1 MGIRVGIDIGGTFTD
16 LIAVVEESGDSI
28 IVKTPSTPFNPAI
41 GFMDALEKSE
51 IDPEKI
57 VDIVHGTT
65 VGTNAILER
74 KGSKVGLLCTEG
86 FRDVLEI
93 RRLWREH
100 LFGNWWERPESLV
113 ERRLRRG
120 VRERIDYKGNVVIP
134 LDEEQVKETVEF
146 FKAEGVNSY
155 AVSLLYSFIN
165 PKHEQRI
172 KEIIKEIHP
181 DAFITIS
188 SEVLPEIREYERT
201 STTVISAMLKPV
213 MSTYVDDVER
223 KIFDFG
229 AKNAVLR
236 IMNSNGGLMTPQ
248 AVSENAVGTFM
259 SGPAG
264 GLTAAQFMGKLIKS
278 ENIITFDMGG
288 TSTDVGIIYDKE
300 PLFTMEQDLEWN
312 IPVRSP
318 MLDIKSIGAGG
329 GSIAWIDS
337 GGALQVGPQSSGAE
351 PGPVCYDHGGT
362 EPTVTDANLI
372 LGRIDPNYFL
382 GGTVKLNY
390 DKAAKALTDLGKH
403 FKWNALETANAIY
416 KISLSNMAL
425 LLREM
430 TINRGYDPRD
440 FTLMS
445 FGGAGGLYAADLA
458 RELDIP
464 KVCVPMSAG
473 VYSAIGGLMADLK
486 YDYVRSYYK
495 AIDDLELKG
504 LEAICEDLGE
514 QARLQLKNDRINTQS
529 YFEYFLD
536 LRYIGESFELTIP
549 LNFTK
554 LTEQDIENT
563 ISLFHKEHSRLYG
576 FNRPIEPVELV
587 SVRLRL
593 TANRPK
599 PPVKKFEKKSNTLD
613 ALKGYRD
620 AYFGESQDL
629 IKAPIY
635 ARDLLGYGG
644 KINGPAVI
652 EEIESTTVVFPGQT
666 AFVDEYGNIII
677 ELR

>member
-1 MGIRVGIDIGGTFTD
+1 
-16 LIAVVEESGDSI
+16 
-28 IVKTPSTPFNPAI
+28 
-41 GFMDALEKSE
+41 
-51 IDPEKI
+51 
-57 VDIVHGTT
+57 
-65 VGTNAILER
+65 
-74 KGSKVGLLCTEG
+74 
-86 FRDVLEI
+86 
-93 RRLWREH
+93 
-100 LFGNWWERPESLV
+100 
-113 ERRLRRG
+113 
-120 VRERIDYKGNVVIP
+120 
-134 LDEEQVKETVEF
+134 
-146 FKAEGVNSY
+146 
-155 AVSLLYSFIN
+155 
-165 PKHEQRI
+165 
-172 KEIIKEIHP
+172 
-181 DAFITIS
+181 
-188 SEVLPEIREYERT
+188 
-201 STTVISAMLKPV
+201 MLKPV

-629 IKAPIY
+629 IKTPIY

>member
-629 IKAPIY
+629 IKTPIY

>member
-563 ISLFHKEHSRLYG
+563 ISLFHKEHSRFYG

-599 PPVKKFEKKSNTLD
+599 P
-613 ALKGYRD
+613 R
-620 AYFGESQDL
+620 
-629 IKAPIY
+629 
-635 ARDLLGYGG
+635 
-644 KINGPAVI
+644 
-652 EEIESTTVVFPGQT
+652 
-666 AFVDEYGNIII
+666 
-677 ELR
+677 